1 MNEHDKKWITDAL
14 NLLGLPMPIL
24 NNLNESEIEILWNV
38 LSRFFGDITTANEY
52 NKLKEE

>member
-14 NLLGLPMPIL
+14 NLLGLSMPIL
-24 NNLNESEIEILWNV
+24 NNLNESEIETLWNV
-38 LSRFFGDITTANEY
+38 LSRFFGDITTADEY